1 MGFEASYQGV
11 LVCTFILKRLC
22 SPLLPTP
29 SLYISQDQKIK
40 KWEEKKSGNWT
51 RRESNT
57 QPSDLESD
65 ALPLRHGST
74 CYFRSPT
81 IDTKL

>member
-40 KWEEKKSGNWT
+40 KLEKKNKVGIEPDVNRTRNLLIWSQTRYHCATDPLVISGH
-51 RRESNT
+51 
-57 QPSDLESD
+57 QQ
-65 ALPLRHGST
+65 
-74 CYFRSPT
+74 
-81 IDTKL
+81 

>member
-11 LVCTFILKRLC
+11 LVCSFILKRLC

-40 KWEEKKSGNWT
+40 KFEKKMWELNPTWIEHATFWSGV
-51 RRESNT
+51 RR
-57 QPSDLESD
+57 
-65 ALPLRHGST
+65 A
-74 CYFRSPT
+74 T
-81 IDTKL
+81 IAPRIHLLLQVTNNRY